1 MKLSIAALSFTTTAT
16 SVPDSMLRGRNKQ
29 QVVNNH
35 NNNVFVGTIFGT
47 ESILRGTDGE
57 PTAKDKDVLGKDG
70 VASSDNVHWEVGHS
84 FVLGLFKNMEHF
96 PIIGGL
102 EPLS

>member
-29 QVVNNH
+29 VV
-35 NNNVFVGTIFGT
+35 TIFGT